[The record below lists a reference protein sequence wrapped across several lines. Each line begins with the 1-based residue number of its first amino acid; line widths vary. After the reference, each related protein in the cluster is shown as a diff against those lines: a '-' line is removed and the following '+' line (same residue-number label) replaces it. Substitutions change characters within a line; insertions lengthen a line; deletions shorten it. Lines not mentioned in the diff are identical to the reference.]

1 MHTTSTSHW
10 DPNPSDLSKH
20 LLTSCLQ
27 NLIWSNFNIISFFA
41 VLVYL
46 FPMTFPYKVIPTNVD
61 TFMFSYKVIPT
72 DVDTF
77 RFSKL
82 KSTFLLV
89 LICGWPAH
97 SDVADCHATER

>member
-1 MHTTSTSHW
+1 
-10 DPNPSDLSKH
+10 
-20 LLTSCLQ
+20 
-27 NLIWSNFNIISFFA
+27 
-41 VLVYL
+41 
-46 FPMTFPYKVIPTNVD
+46 MTFPYKVIPTNVD

-89 LICGWPAH
+89 LICG
-97 SDVADCHATER
+97 